1 MNPRHPVNPALKEE
15 GGVRTAHW
23 LEGRSGDACVSSLAG
38 SSRENPGQRE
48 GTRRTAEGRKR
59 ASRRQSRKVAAES
72 SEEQRRDP
80 RRRLPPASPAQ
91 RRDPRKRL
99 PPAYPPLKVPM
110 SWHGFASAP
119 LTKTVRFRLVSGTH
133 FLFHLSD
140 SVMPPL

>member
-1 MNPRHPVNPALKEE
+1 MMPESPAWPVAAERIQDREKV
-15 GGVRTAHW
+15 GGEQWRAAQ
-23 LEGRSGDACVSSLAG
+23 GP
-38 SSRENPGQRE
+38 PG
-48 GTRRTAEGRKR
+48 
-59 ASRRQSRKVAAES
+59 RQSRKVTAES

-80 RRRLPPASPAQ
+80 RRRLPPARPAQ

-99 PPAYPPLKVPM
+99 PPAYPSLKVPM

-140 SVMPPL
+140 SVTPPL

>member
-1 MNPRHPVNPALKEE
+1 MGLWAAKQ
-15 GGVRTAHW
+15 
-23 LEGRSGDACVSSLAG
+23 EGRSRAWGGERS
-38 SSRENPGQRE
+38 
-48 GTRRTAEGRKR
+48 AEKP
-59 ASRRQSRKVAAES
+59 
-72 SEEQRRDP
+72 RRDP
-80 RRRLPPASPAQ
+80 RRRLPPTSPAQ

-140 SVMPPL
+140 SVTPPL